1 MMKYR
6 YYLVW
11 LENISEQRRPLL
23 RVSGTNIDIY
33 RGNGVW
39 EPNETYAGMFWGD
52 VIVDEMTEQ
61 EAMKIMKLKDES
73 CGRQTLM

>member
-11 LENISEQRRPLL
+11 YNISQQRRPLL
-23 RVSGTNIDIY
+23 RVSGIDIDIY
-33 RGNGVW
+33 RGNGNW
-39 EPNETYAGMFWGD
+39 EPDETYAGMFWGD
-52 VIVDEMTEQ
+52 VIVDEITEQ

-73 CGRQTLM
+73 SGGETSM